1 MKLEEL
7 TEELTMTSMAT
18 MDTLDPAV
26 GPAAATTM
34 RVAVDVWGDVAI
46 ARHQARRLARQHGVA
61 PRRAGEVAIVV
72 SELASNI
79 VKYGVRGEI
88 AVEIEGAAGGGMTL
102 AVMAHDVGPP
112 IHDLEEAMLDGHD
125 DRGPIDPAVLAQRG
139 GLGTGLGAVSRLAD
153 RLEVRQEAGG
163 KLIIATFSRGL
174 PPGA

>member
-1 MKLEEL
+1 MASVGTMETLE
-7 TEELTMTSMAT
+7 T
-18 MDTLDPAV
+18 
-26 GPAAATTM
+26 AAAAAAATAVTTM
-34 RVAVDVWGDVAI
+34 RVAVDEWGDVAI

-88 AVEIEGAAGGGMTL
+88 AVEVGGSAAGGMTL

-112 IHDLEEAMLDGHD
+112 IYDLEIAMLDGHD

-163 KLIIATFSRGL
+163 KLIIATFYRGL

>member
-1 MKLEEL
+1 
-7 TEELTMTSMAT
+7 
-18 MDTLDPAV
+18 
-26 GPAAATTM
+26 
-34 RVAVDVWGDVAI
+34 
-46 ARHQARRLARQHGVA
+46 
-61 PRRAGEVAIVV
+61 VAIVV